1 MPQVASFP
9 PGIVKVGN
17 SSQGNGDKGDDRRI
31 LELGGTKENHS
42 NDILGEIGEIL
53 QRELQ
58 CCSASN
64 PE

>member
-17 SSQGNGDKGDDRRI
+17 SSQGNSDKGDDRRI
-31 LELGGTKENHS
+31 FELGRTKENHS
-42 NDILGEIGEIL
+42 NDILGKIGEIL